1 MHIAM
6 LGTRA
11 VGDHRQRRRPQLLTT
26 RWTVRRFT
34 TPR

>member
-11 VGDHRQRRRPQLLTT
+11 VGDHRQRRRPQLLNH
-26 RWTVRRFT
+26 TVNSLT
-34 TPR
+34 IYYTA